1 MARKVQEGL
10 VLPLVRI
17 TDKDFDDIIGGYTC
31 EVKYF
36 TKESNNIIYEAL
48 TNLGATYLPY
58 LGPHVEFGLGDL
70 VLEEGKD
77 GYKVYFID
85 RASIFQLN
93 EFDNIVDAIEN
104 LIDKYVSYDELDR
117 DMIAKI
123 FYDTLK
129 LERAKTRGTN
139 VRANK

>member
-36 TKESNNIIYEAL
+36 TKENNNIIYEAL

-58 LGPHVEFGLGDL
+58 LGPRVEFGLGDL
-70 VLEEGKD
+70 VLEEGDNK
-77 GYKVYFID
+77 YQVYFID

-123 FYDTLK
+123 FYGTLK

-139 VRANK
+139 VRTNK